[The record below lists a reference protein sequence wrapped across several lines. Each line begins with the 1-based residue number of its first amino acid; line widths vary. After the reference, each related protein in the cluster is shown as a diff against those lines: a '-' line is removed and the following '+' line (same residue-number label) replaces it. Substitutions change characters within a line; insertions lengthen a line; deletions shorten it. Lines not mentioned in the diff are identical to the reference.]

1 MGCSWLLTF
10 CLSSID
16 ISTKKQKMLCEP
28 LITSL
33 LLKDLIEL
41 ELICTSVE
49 EVQRN
54 SQSIQEMLFQW
65 LKNHTTL
72 VLLKC
77 FLFEVIYTLSSHP
90 KRAYFFPETECLFVT
105 QGKLLKPS
113 SFNFLSCRKK
123 RKKKKKTGPGT
134 LNRLHHKAGDWV
146 YIPWK

>member
-1 MGCSWLLTF
+1 MSCG
-10 CLSSID
+10 
-16 ISTKKQKMLCEP
+16 P

-41 ELICTSVE
+41 EFICTSVE
-49 EVQRN
+49 DVQGN
-54 SQSIQEMLFQW
+54 SQSIQEILFQW

-90 KRAYFFPETECLFVT
+90 KRVYFFPETEYLFVT

-113 SFNFLSCRKK
+113 SLIFLSCRKK
-123 RKKKKKTGPGT
+123 MKEKEKNGARHVELITS
-134 LNRLHHKAGDWV
+134 
-146 YIPWK
+146 